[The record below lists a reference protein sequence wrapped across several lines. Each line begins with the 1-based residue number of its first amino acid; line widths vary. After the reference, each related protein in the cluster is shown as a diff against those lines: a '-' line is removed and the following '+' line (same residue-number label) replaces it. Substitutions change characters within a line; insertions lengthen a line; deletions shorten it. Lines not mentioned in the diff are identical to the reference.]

1 MNKFAYFLAITTGVA
16 AAWLLQLA
24 HSVPQTTPTKQA
36 APVVELTTLVPSQSD
51 TSELAPTSV
60 SVDSHQATSDHIPSL
75 EQLYS
80 EADSSD
86 DLYVSPEFKFETSQ
100 AIELAIGTPK
110 RTKALITVSHVLDEE
125 RVSIPEDAS
134 TATMQKALSDRQ
146 GLTLLSLNVPSH
158 VRQLHVH
165 TNLIGMQ
172 SSYLV
177 DLESGQ
183 SDYEVVFEE

>member
-1 MNKFAYFLAITTGVA
+1 MNKLAYLLAITTGVA
-16 AAWLLQLA
+16 ASWLLQPA
-24 HSVPQTTPTKQA
+24 HSVPQTTPPKEA
-36 APVVELTTLVPSQSD
+36 LSVVELTTLTPSQPD
-51 TSELAPTSV
+51 TRALAPTR
-60 SVDSHQATSDHIPSL
+60 SVDAHQATSDHIPSL

-100 AIELAIGTPK
+100 AIELAVGTPK
-110 RTKALITVSHVLDEE
+110 RTKALITVSQVLDEE

-134 TATMQKALSDRQ
+134 TATMQKAFSDRQ

-158 VRQLHVH
+158 VQQLHVH

-183 SDYEVVFEE
+183 KDYEVVFEE